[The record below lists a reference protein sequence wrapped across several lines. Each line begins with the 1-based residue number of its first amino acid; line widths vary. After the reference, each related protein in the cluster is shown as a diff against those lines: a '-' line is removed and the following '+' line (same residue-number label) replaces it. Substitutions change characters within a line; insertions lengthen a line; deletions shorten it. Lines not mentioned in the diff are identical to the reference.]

1 MSRRIRKTG
10 VLAIAV
16 MLAATLPGC
25 SLAKKNEDGTAKKKL
40 YGAYAIVGKGLG
52 DPEIEG
58 TVIGQK
64 DKKGFV
70 HFKKVKGY
78 FFINKYDKKEGV
90 ISMDGDPQL
99 THFSG
104 SSYMKDYE
112 TGKEQKGDKSCKA
125 TLYVQER
132 KGITRV
138 QIGSVYEKADGT
150 FYLEP
155 SKFSQMQD
163 FDKGAGI
170 EETFSVDTEDGKM
183 TYGVHFKADR
193 AVKKIQIIE
202 MNQDD
207 IKIKKTDYIS
217 PKMKQ
222 YQMQKDTAYVIIN
235 EQLIGMKGQT
245 INRHKIHSAKKN
257 FTYEWKQLGDD
268 GVLTPTG
275 LKFRK

>member
-1 MSRRIRKTG
+1 MSRRVRKT
-10 VLAIAV
+10 AV
-16 MLAATLPGC
+16 MAMSFMLAAVLSGC
-25 SLAKKNEDGTAKKKL
+25 SLAKKDENGNAKKTL
-40 YGAYAIVGKGLG
+40 YGAYAVVGESIP
-52 DPEIEG
+52 DPDTEG
-58 TVIGQK
+58 TIIGQK

-78 FFINKYDKKEGV
+78 FFINKYDKKEDV

-104 SSYMKDYE
+104 GSYMKDDE
-112 TGKEQKGDKSCKA
+112 TEKTQKNDQSCKA
-125 TLYVQER
+125 TLYIQEIE
-132 KGITRV
+132 GVTSV
-138 QIGSVYEKADGT
+138 QIGKVYKKADGT

-155 SKFSQMQD
+155 SQISRMQD
-163 FDKGAGI
+163 FNKGAAMNQS
-170 EETFSVDTEDGKM
+170 FSEDTADGKM
-183 TYGVHFKADR
+183 TYSVDFKADR

-202 MNQDD
+202 MNKDD
-207 IKIKKTDYIS
+207 VKIKKTDYIS

-245 INRHKIHSAKKN
+245 INRQKIHSAKKN

-275 LKFRK
+275 LKFKK